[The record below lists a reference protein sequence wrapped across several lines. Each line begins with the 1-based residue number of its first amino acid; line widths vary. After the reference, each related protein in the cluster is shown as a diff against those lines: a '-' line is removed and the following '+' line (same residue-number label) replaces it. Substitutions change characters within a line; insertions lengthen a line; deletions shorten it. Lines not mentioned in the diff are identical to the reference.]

1 MISALD
7 QPPPDDESDV
17 ATLREP
23 MLLRRKRGRPLE
35 MTQSEVLAR
44 IRQIAATAN
53 GLFRIH
59 HTHSDLYA
67 RARRQFGS
75 WAAAVGAAGVDYL
88 GAVNTARTRA
98 TETRRERLRSRT
110 RRT

>member
-1 MISALD
+1 MLVARASHASVHADVSTLMLRTEEDEPMIPALD
-7 QPPPDDESDV
+7 QPPSDDESDV

-44 IRQIAATAN
+44 IRQLAATAN

-75 WAAAVGAAGVDYL
+75 WAAAVAAAGV
-88 GAVNTARTRA
+88 
-98 TETRRERLRSRT
+98 
-110 RRT
+110 